1 MERVVGRRWWVV
13 EVVSVLTVVSGKVWL
28 SPEPCG
34 SEPCLF
40 CSESLYVSYIVRC
53 CFIFVLLLYISPI
66 SHFLH
71 FLIAFLSFP
80 NSFL

>member
-34 SEPCLF
+34 GQPRLF
-40 CSESLYVSYIVRC
+40 CSESVFRALA
-53 CFIFVLLLYISPI
+53 LWSPREI
-66 SHFLH
+66 
-71 FLIAFLSFP
+71 
-80 NSFL
+80 